1 MGRLRIADEKE
12 PCVHPRA
19 DARPSVD
26 VDVLPPSLFR
36 QPRFSPALYRFFYS
50 LTSLFLPLSHTTRPH
65 QKRNLLL
72 RLLHSRFCRDFA
84 AWLQSI
90 FHSCITLFEIS
101 LESFA
106 LAQFCIISG
115 AVAVSVHR
123 QKPFCVYACLFVS
136 REEGKMD
143 NAEVR
148 CLEILKCPWGHL
160 VRMLK
165 SLYS

>member
-1 MGRLRIADEKE
+1 MGRRRIADEKE

-36 QPRFSPALYRFFYS
+36 QPRFSLSSYRLFFS
-50 LTSLFLPLSHTTRPH
+50 LTSVILPLSLTTLPH

-72 RLLHSRFCRDFA
+72 LLLHSQFCRDFA
-84 AWLQSI
+84 AWKLSI

-106 LAQFCIISG
+106 LAQFCFISS
-115 AVAVSVHR
+115 AVAVAVAVHR
-123 QKPFCVYACLFVS
+123 
-136 REEGKMD
+136 
-143 NAEVR
+143 
-148 CLEILKCPWGHL
+148 
-160 VRMLK
+160 
-165 SLYS
+165 